1 MIASMPAALV
11 RKLTLG
17 LGVGV
22 FACLLVT
29 GTIGASAASP
39 SPSDS
44 PSPGASGSPAAGK
57 LPGDPVKGQQTYSAS
72 GCTACH
78 GASLE
83 GGVGPRLN
91 PLQKITGAPGYTKV
105 DEPAVV
111 DYLIKTITEGKA
123 PSDGFG
129 AMPAKGGSTS
139 LSDQDVKDIVAY
151 VIQANLSGKTPMTP
165 SELARS
171 NVFWVSVGIGSM
183 CLLTYLLAQY
193 NMRWIARRA
202 AARRGR
208 V

>member
-1 MIASMPAALV
+1 MPAALV

-22 FACLLVT
+22 FACLLGA
-29 GTIGASAASP
+29 GTIGATAASP
-39 SPSDS
+39 SPSES
-44 PSPGASGSPAAGK
+44 PAPGASGSPGAAS
-57 LPGDPVKGQQTYSAS
+57 LPGDPNKGQQLYSAS
-72 GCTACH
+72 GCTTCH

-91 PLQKITGAPGYTKV
+91 PLQKISGVPDYKRI
-105 DEPAVV
+105 DEPAVA
-111 DYLIKTITEGKA
+111 DYLITTITNGKG

-129 AMPAKGGSTS
+129 QMQPKGGATK
-139 LSDQDVKDIVAY
+139 LSDQDVRDIAAY
-151 VIQANLSGKTPMTP
+151 IIQANLSGKVPLSP
-165 SELARS
+165 AELARS
-171 NVFWVSVGIGSM
+171 NVFWVTVGIGGM